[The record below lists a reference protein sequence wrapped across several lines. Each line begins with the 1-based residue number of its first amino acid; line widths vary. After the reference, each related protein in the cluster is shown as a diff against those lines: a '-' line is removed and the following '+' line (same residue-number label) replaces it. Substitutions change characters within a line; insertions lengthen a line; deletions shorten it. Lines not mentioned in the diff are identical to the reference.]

1 MGNGMKNIFNFIAIV
16 SLLSLAACG
25 TQNSVSVE
33 KLRAQDDQLNARANE
48 LFLQKNKL
56 PQTDYVARL
65 EALRAE
71 ELQLLELARKC
82 DFGQQ
87 INEQKYWQL
96 SRLKFPGKIQLELE
110 RMKA

>member
-1 MGNGMKNIFNFIAIV
+1 MKNIFNFIAIV

-33 KLRAQDDQLNARANE
+33 KLRTQDDQLNTRANE
-48 LFLQKNKL
+48 LFLQKSKL
-56 PQTDYVARL
+56 PQTDYIARL
-65 EALRAE
+65 ETLRAE
-71 ELQLLELARKC
+71 EVQMLELARKC
-82 DFGQQ
+82 DFGQN